1 MTNMD
6 LERKLAAAIL
16 MLKAKFPFHADLLAH
31 AKIALDDR
39 IRTACVFPSGR
50 ILLSPT
56 FIKNMTHAEVAFII
70 EHEIY
75 HIYYKTNDRSKLF
88 YDQWV
93 ANVAH
98 DLIINGELVERFGFT
113 RPPNGGLHWPDYKA
127 SVDFLKRQ
135 DIVHGDFK
143 PIKDYSFEEMVAL
156 LTAFRKNICKL
167 PKSILN
173 ALADAVDFP
182 CEGNIE
188 EKAEESPSGGV
199 WDALDQWSP
208 DKSESEADDHEKT
221 DGSSTS
227 VEDESSDSLSR
238 EEKIQQKW
246 IGALFSGDA
255 KSIQD
260 ELEMFPSESPLSIAK
275 AEQKM
280 KDLVREVAARKEAI
294 DISAEMA
301 KQLQNVDSGQMWGQ
315 GQGAGANMA
324 GFWNVQILR
333 GNYSDSWEMALQAW
347 IDESAPPMRSW
358 ARASRRG
365 AERTDVV
372 LPGRN
377 HIVEGWMLNIVLD
390 VSGSMWDVLPVVL
403 GHIQA
408 FGISSGVKRVRLV
421 ESVEECRI
429 DNIMDIS
436 ELSQY
441 KMPLADGSDL
451 CPCMLKLAEDPSV
464 QSVLILTDGYIDYP
478 SAEEIPYDVV
488 WGLTEMAPE
497 DFPADYGIKIAVRV
511 ESDD

>member
-70 EHEIY
+70 EHEIF
-75 HIYYKTNDRSKLF
+75 HIYYKTHERSKLF

-113 RPPNGGLHWPDYKA
+113 RPPYGGLHWPDYKA
-127 SVDFLKRQ
+127 SVNFLKKQ
-135 DIVHGDFK
+135 DIVHEKFK

-156 LTAFRKNICKL
+156 LTTFRKNISKL
-167 PKSILN
+167 PKKILN

-182 CEGNIE
+182 EDGNIG
-188 EKAEESPSGGV
+188 EKADESLSSGV
-199 WDALDQWSP
+199 WDALNQWSP
-208 DKSESEADDHEKT
+208 DKSESEADDREKT
-221 DGSSTS
+221 EDGASTP
-227 VEDESSDSLSR
+227 VEDASSASLSK

-246 IGALFSGDA
+246 LGALFSGDA

-260 ELEMFPSESPLSIAK
+260 ELELFPAESPLSIAK

-301 KQLQNVDSGQMWGQ
+301 RRLQDVNFDQMQ
-315 GQGAGANMA
+315 GKGAGADTA
-324 GFWNVQILR
+324 GMWDVKILR
-333 GNYSDSWEMALQAW
+333 GNYSDSWDMALQAW

-377 HIVEGWMLNIVLD
+377 HIVEEWMLNIVLD